1 MKPTG
6 YDKNGDIVTAFVEM
20 VWIVM
25 IVQGVQFAQTVWIV
39 RAVESGMMIGSVPVD
54 WLIR

>member
-1 MKPTG
+1 MKRTG

-20 VWIVM
+20 
-25 IVQGVQFAQTVWIV
+25 VWIV

>member
-1 MKPTG
+1 MKRTG

-25 IVQGVQFAQTVWIV
+25 IVQGVQFVQTVWIV
-39 RAVESGMMIGSVPVD
+39 RAIESGMMIGSVPVD